1 MTSLSGSL
9 QATRVE
15 HQRNSFRYGTV
26 IRTLDFLSDFL
37 CPSHKSSDVDCGAAV
52 PAPPPR
58 ILFSQNGHFL
68 YGVCKKCA
76 HNHTT
81 QLQDTYPKMTWPLRM
96 AFLAARTRLAR
107 FFLRPGAGRRAIRA
121 ASPQS
126 LPVTSP
132 APPHR
137 RCRRLAHPNNP
148 RICLYNSHGFLR
160 RPFPRFRAP
169 AALAPVSCRSACA
182 FLVSPAVP
190 TSQVWKP
197 SIS

>member
-1 MTSLSGSL
+1 MTSLTRSL

-58 ILFSQNGHFL
+58 ILFSQNGRFL

-81 QLQDTYPKMTWPLRM
+81 QPQDTYPKMTWPLRM
-96 AFLAARTRLAR
+96 AFLPAQTQLAR
-107 FFLRPGAGRRAIRA
+107 LFLRPGAGGRAIRA
-121 ASPQS
+121 ASPCG
-126 LPVTSP
+126 LPVTYP
-132 APPHR
+132 APSSHHGRRFARADNPSKPCQKPHALPMHSIG
-137 RCRRLAHPNNP
+137 RL
-148 RICLYNSHGFLR
+148 R
-160 RPFPRFRAP
+160 
-169 AALAPVSCRSACA
+169 ALAAVSCLSRRSAWA
-182 FLVSPAVP
+182 PPANTTSPP
-190 TSQVWKP
+190 T
-197 SIS
+197 